1 MDLNCSISDTA
12 FLVNESRAR
21 MVDVSGDIYAK
32 HWVLPER
39 REFVIKLWDDFAVEV
54 YPHDDLELSIR
65 NRFFFKFLQKFVSI
79 NKKNPVFI
87 IVGAGF
93 ISYPFLLDRSIY
105 CIEIDYPHVVTFKE
119 SRRKCLINESILPDR
134 NVKFF
139 ATDLQNIKDLGRL
152 KILFSSDVAG
162 KPSFILLEGLTYY
175 LDMPVL
181 NTLFNMFSEI
191 QPTGSILAFDF
202 WKPDIIQHPVFK
214 RMKKFF
220 SERFDYAEHNY
231 SFIDDKIIDSI
242 EGYDVL
248 EKSNVIEQEQ
258 NFVGSN
264 ILKNYEKI
272 LPENYVVMTKQ

>member
-39 REFVIKLWDDFAVEV
+39 REFVSKLWDDFAMEV

-65 NRFFFKFLQKFVSI
+65 NRFFLNFLQEFVNVNEEKS
-79 NKKNPVFI
+79 VFI
-87 IVGAGF
+87 SMGAGF
-93 ISYPFLLDRSIY
+93 SSYPFLLDRSIY

-119 SRRKCLINESILPDR
+119 SRLNSLKSEGVLPDR
-134 NVKFF
+134 NVKYF
-139 ATDLQNIKDLGRL
+139 AADLKNTEDLDRL
-152 KILFSSDVAG
+152 RILLSSDVSG

-181 NTLFNMFSEI
+181 NTIFSMFSEI
-191 QPTGSILAFDF
+191 QPAGSILAFDF
-202 WKPDIIQHPVFK
+202 WKPDIIQYPVFK
-214 RMKKFF
+214 RLKRFF
-220 SERFDYAEHNY
+220 SERFDYAEHDYN
-231 SFIDDKIIDSI
+231 FIDDKITGLIK
-242 EGYDVL
+242 GYDVL
-248 EKSNVIEQEQ
+248 KKSNVIEQEQ

-264 ILKNYEKI
+264 ILQNHEKV
-272 LPENYVVMTKQ
+272 LLENYVVMMKQ